1 MNRKITWALVAL
13 VLIAA
18 PAVVGVLVLGDDGG
32 RRSGALI
39 AAGPSQGGQLTVLGL
54 TPSRQ
59 AVDVQS
65 WSWGVT
71 SNATLATGTL
81 SSGKPVVSDLQ
92 ITKTVDASSPL
103 FVAGATSGKHYATA
117 QLTLYQGGEKP
128 IEYYT
133 YELTDVIITSVQ
145 QAGSGNEV
153 PNEQVSLAFR
163 AFKLVYQDQKPD
175 GSIAPTQSSYDLALA
190 KTG

>member
-18 PAVVGVLVLGDDGG
+18 PAVVGVLVLDDDGG

-71 SNATLATGTL
+71 SNATLAAGTL
-81 SSGKPVVSDLQ
+81 SSGRPVVSDLQ